1 MTQMPVLET
10 TRLRV
15 RPFEATD
22 LPDVHRLFDVEL
34 DGMDLTDDVG
44 ASLTER
50 ARWLQWTVLNYEH
63 LAQLHQPPY
72 GDRAIVLRATGK
84 LVGSVGFVPCLMP
97 FEQLPYFDAHD
108 AMPGEAR
115 HTPEFGLF
123 WAISPAHQRQGYA
136 TEAARAMITYAF
148 QHLNLKHVVATT
160 EYANLG
166 SIGVMRK
173 LGMTI
178 ERNPFPEP
186 PWLQVVGVLEWPQQ
200 PEQRK
205 A

>member
-44 ASLTER
+44 ATLAER
-50 ARWLQWTVLNYEH
+50 ARWLQWTELNYER
-63 LAQLHQPPY
+63 LARLHQPPY
-72 GDRAIVLRATGK
+72 GDRAIILKTTGE
-84 LVGSVGFVPCLMP
+84 LIGSVGFVPCLMP
-97 FEQLPYFDAHD
+97 FEQLPYFAGN
-108 AMPGEAR
+108 PSVGPAR
-115 HTPEFGLF
+115 STPEFGLF
-123 WAISPAHQRQGYA
+123 WAISPAHQHQGYA

-148 QHLNLKHVVATT
+148 QHLNLKRVIATT
-160 EYANLG
+160 EYANLA

-186 PWLQVVGVLEWPQQ
+186 LWLQVVGVLEWSQQ
-200 PEQRK
+200 PERRK